1 MLTKELKL
9 RIAKT
14 ALGHMEYECDTDFRF
29 MSTFRSTGVNRFMA
43 WIASLPK
50 AERIEAALS
59 VTCHHLKL
67 RHIQV
72 KGTPN
77 FERWVSRYRDFPLNA
92 GLDYNWHPKRY
103 AKLVASRVRAALA
116 PLKILGP
123 QSVELSGDNPL
134 ALPEIRTGLELNT
147 RLADL
152 VLFQV
157 VRDDPQMFD
166 VSYLSL
172 LGVSSTEW
180 SLSEPSDLDAILAQ
194 VPAVISKARE
204 LFVRE

>member
-14 ALGHMEYECDTDFRF
+14 ALAEMEYGCDTDFRF
-29 MSTFRSTGVNRFMA
+29 MSGFRSSAVNRFMA
-43 WIASLPK
+43 WISSLPK
-50 AERIEAALS
+50 TQRKEAALS
-59 VTCHHLKL
+59 VTCHHLRL
-67 RHIQV
+67 RHIEV
-72 KGTPN
+72 KATPN
-77 FERWVSRYRDFPLNA
+77 FESWVGRYRDFPLNA
-92 GLDYNWHPKRY
+92 GLDYNWRPKRY
-103 AKLVASRVRAALA
+103 AKLVTSRVRAEFA
-116 PLKILGP
+116 PLRVLGP

-157 VRDDPQMFD
+157 IRDDPQMFD

-172 LGVSSTEW
+172 LGVGSTEW
-180 SLSEPSDLDAILAQ
+180 NFSEASELDAILEQ
-194 VPAVISKARE
+194 LPSVISKARE
-204 LFVRE
+204 LFVKE